1 MFSMH
6 NLYDFQEY
14 IASFLRISEK
24 KKKGEIEFDLELTL
38 KTAFEGCIDSR
49 TWKSKFCLFQDWLLN
64 STITWH
70 THSNLAQSKLLCK

>member
-24 KKKGEIEFDLELTL
+24 KKKRWNWIWF
-38 KTAFEGCIDSR
+38 R
-49 TWKSKFCLFQDWLLN
+49 TN
-64 STITWH
+64 SEDGIWRMYWFKDMEKQIL
-70 THSNLAQSKLLCK
+70 SFPRLVIK

>member
-1 MFSMH
+1 MH

-14 IASFLRISEK
+14 IASFLWISEK
-24 KKKGEIEFDLELTL
+24 KGETEFDLELTL

-49 TWKSKFCLFQDWLLN
+49 TLQSKFCLFQDWLLN